1 MPQKH
6 SFATRNLDA
15 KIAAMLI
22 ETKLRPPV
30 LKSDLIARPRLLRQL
45 DGALA
50 ARLAVLSAPP
60 GFGKS
65 TLLGQ
70 WIAALRERD
79 AAIGWL
85 ALDRDDDE
93 IGRFLT
99 YLVAA
104 IRRADPQI
112 APQVPAL
119 LQSSPVLPIDSILTS
134 IVNDL
139 THRSQP
145 LFLVIDDCQ
154 FLSAPEICRFL
165 DALLTYAPACFHL
178 VVATRGPLPFGL
190 AHMRVKG
197 QLINLDDMQL
207 RFSLDETE
215 SLFDAAELRDL
226 PVADIVTLQHR
237 TEGWVAGLQLAA
249 LSLEEPAGRADFI
262 RNFSGSHRD
271 VAEFLTQDVLARQSP
286 DLRDFLIRTSIL
298 SRISAPLADA
308 VLGRSDSAAM
318 LQMIEAANLFLI
330 PLDRERHWFRYH
342 HLFAEFLQS
351 RLGEKGAAE
360 TAALHRRAADWL
372 SANNLT
378 SEAVSHAL
386 AAGDSDRA
394 AMLVEDCA
402 MPLIMASHLNTV
414 RAWLSRLPPEL
425 VARRPHL
432 QMAEVWIQFH
442 MSRPQEAVRTLKAAK
457 ESITAAWAAGD
468 LSADER
474 TALRA
479 ELCTL
484 TVGAISAADR
494 SRTAARLADI
504 WLEQLPENRPFF
516 KGTLSNINAFCHLS
530 FGDLDGAR
538 ICSLKARDS
547 HAQARSVFGIVYS
560 DLILGLV
567 DKAAGN
573 LASAGQYFG
582 RAIAEARR
590 ELGAGSY
597 AEAMVAIFEVELLY
611 EWSDLA
617 GAERLLHTHRQI
629 IEECGLVVHE
639 MACKLHLARLA
650 AARGRHD
657 EAMAVLERAERLGI
671 EKRYHRLTASA
682 LNDRVRLLLQ
692 RGDVQAARL
701 ALLARG
707 IGAKG
712 AGKGGEGSGLGPL
725 SPATE
730 PEYLAQARVLI
741 ASGKPEAASRLLD
754 RVAENVRR
762 DGRLRRLS
770 QVRALAAIASYQAN
784 DALSAL
790 AAAVDAVSIC
800 APQKAMRTLLDEGS
814 AMREVLD
821 FARRRMPS
829 WSGETVIGLYLDR
842 LMDAFGKP
850 ERMATVRPAPR
861 KGDPGFSPREIDVA
875 HLLGNGHSNRDM
887 AQALGMAP
895 DTVKWHLKNIFGKLG
910 VSNRTQAVLR
920 LQEIGLTSP
929 Q

>member
-1 MPQKH
+1 
-6 SFATRNLDA
+6 
-15 KIAAMLI
+15 MLI

-30 LKSDLIARPRLLRQL
+30 LKNDLVARLRLIRQL
-45 DGALA
+45 DGALS

-79 AAIGWL
+79 AAVGWL

-112 APQVPAL
+112 AQHVPAL
-119 LQSSPVLPIDSILTS
+119 LQSSPVLPVDSVLTS

-139 THRSQP
+139 AHRNQP
-145 LFLVIDDCQ
+145 LFLVLDDCQ
-154 FLSAPEICRFL
+154 FLSAPEICQFL
-165 DALLTYAPACFHL
+165 DALLTYAPACLHL

-190 AHMRVKG
+190 AHMRVRG

-207 RFSLDETE
+207 RFSLEETE

-226 PVADIVTLQHR
+226 PMADVVTLQHR

-249 LSLEEPAGRADFI
+249 LSLEEPTGRADFI

-271 VAEFLTQDVLARQSP
+271 VAEFLTQDVLARQSQ
-286 DLRDFLIRTSIL
+286 DLRDFLIKTSVL

-308 VLGRSDSAAM
+308 ILGRTDSAAM

-351 RLGEKGAAE
+351 RLDEKGSHE
-360 TAALHRRAADWL
+360 LEILHGRAADWL
-372 SANNLT
+372 SNNGFT

-386 AAGDSDRA
+386 AAGDADRA
-394 AMLVEDCA
+394 AALVEDCA

-425 VARRPHL
+425 IARRPHL
-432 QMAEVWIQFH
+432 QLAEVWIQFH
-442 MSRPQEAVRTLKAAK
+442 MSRPQEAARTLKAAK
-457 ESITAAWAAGD
+457 QSIAAA
-468 LSADER
+468 LADGKLDKDAQV
-474 TALRA
+474 ALRA

-484 TVGAISAADR
+484 TAGVISAADR
-494 SRTAARLADI
+494 SRTAARLAEG
-504 WLEQLPENRPFF
+504 WLEALPENRPFF
-516 KGTLSNINAFCHLS
+516 KGTLSNIKAFCHFSL
-530 FGDLDGAR
+530 GDLDGAR
-538 ICSLKARDS
+538 ILSLKARDS
-547 HAQARSVFGIVYS
+547 HGLAQSVFGIVYS

-567 DKAAGN
+567 EKSAGN
-573 LASAGQYFG
+573 LSGANQYFA
-582 RAIAEARR
+582 RAIAMARQQ
-590 ELGAGSY
+590 LGAGSY

-639 MACKLHLARLA
+639 MACKLHLARIA

-692 RGDVQAARL
+692 RGDVQAARF

-707 IGAKG
+707 IGGEERKG
-712 AGKGGEGSGLGPL
+712 MKLGPL
-725 SPATE
+725 IPATE

-741 ASGKPEAASRLLD
+741 ASGKPEAALRLLD

-762 DGRLRRLS
+762 DGRLRRLA

-800 APQKAMRTLLDEGS
+800 SPQKALRTLIDEGL
-814 AMREVLD
+814 AMREVID

-829 WSGETVIGLYLDR
+829 WSGETPIGGFVDR
-842 LMDAFGKP
+842 LMAEFAKP
-850 ERMATVRPAPR
+850 ERHAALISDNLR
-861 KGDPGFSPREIDVA
+861 KGDPGFSPREIDVVK
-875 HLLGNGHSNRDM
+875 LLSIGQSNRDM
-887 AQALGMAP
+887 AKSLGMAP

-910 VSNRTQAVLR
+910 VANRTQAVLR
-920 LQEIGLTSP
+920 LQEIGLTSSP
-929 Q
+929 PSQN

>member
-1 MPQKH
+1 
-6 SFATRNLDA
+6 
-15 KIAAMLI
+15 MLI

-30 LKSDLIARPRLLRQL
+30 LKPELVDRQRLLRQL
-45 DGALA
+45 DGALS

-70 WIAALRERD
+70 WIATLRDRD
-79 AAIGWL
+79 AAVGWL

-112 APQVPAL
+112 AQLIPAL
-119 LQSSPVLPIDSILTS
+119 LQSSPVLPLDSVLTS

-139 THRSQP
+139 VHRTQP
-145 LFLVIDDCQ
+145 LFLVLDDCQ

-165 DALLTYAPACFHL
+165 DALLTYAPACLHL

-215 SLFDAAELRDL
+215 SLFNAAQLRDL
-226 PVADIVTLQHR
+226 PLADVVTLQHR
-237 TEGWVAGLQLAA
+237 TEGWVAGLQLAS
-249 LSLEEPAGRADFI
+249 LSLEQPAGRAAFI
-262 RNFSGSHRD
+262 EHFSGSHRD
-271 VAEFLTQDVLARQSP
+271 VAEFLTQDVLARQTP
-286 DLRDFLIRTSIL
+286 EMHDFLLQTSIL
-298 SRISAPLADA
+298 SRISASLADA
-308 VLGRSDSAAM
+308 VMLRSNSAAM
-318 LQMIEAANLFLI
+318 LHDIEAANLFLI
-330 PLDRERHWFRYH
+330 PLDRERTWFRYH

-351 RLGEKGAAE
+351 RLKESGDVQMEV
-360 TAALHRRAADWL
+360 LHGRAADWL
-372 SANNLT
+372 SAHGYT

-386 AAGDSDRA
+386 AAGDADRA
-394 AMLVEDCA
+394 AALVEDCA

-414 RAWLSRLPPEL
+414 RAWLGRLPREL
-425 VARRPHL
+425 IARRPHL
-432 QMAEVWIQFH
+432 QLAEVWIQFH
-442 MSRPQEAVRTLKAAK
+442 MSRPQEAARTLKAAK
-457 ESITAAWAAGD
+457 QSITAALRDGQLGKDAQAA
-468 LSADER
+468 LQ
-474 TALRA
+474 A

-484 TVGAISAADR
+484 TAGVISAADR
-494 SRTAARLADI
+494 SRTAARLAEG
-504 WLEQLPENRPFF
+504 WLEAMPENKPFF
-516 KGTLSNINAFCHLS
+516 KGTLSNIKAFCHLS
-530 FGDLDGAR
+530 LGDLDNAR
-538 ICSLKARDS
+538 ILSLKARDS
-547 HAQARSVFGIVYS
+547 HGAAQSVFGIVYS
-560 DLILGLV
+560 DLILGLTE
-567 DKAAGN
+567 KAAGN
-573 LASAGQYFG
+573 LLGASQYFA
-582 RAIAEARR
+582 RAIALAR
-590 ELGAGSY
+590 EQLGAGSY

-617 GAERLLHTHRQI
+617 AAERLLHTHRQI

-639 MACKLHLARLA
+639 MACKLHLARIA

-682 LNDRVRLLLQ
+682 LNERIRLLLQ
-692 RGDVQAARL
+692 RGDVQAARF

-707 IGAKG
+707 IG
-712 AGKGGEGSGLGPL
+712 GEGRKGTAGMAPL
-725 SPATE
+725 TPATE

-741 ASGKPEAASRLLD
+741 ASGKPEAALRLLD
-754 RVAENVRR
+754 LVAENVRR

-800 APQKAMRTLLDEGS
+800 APQKALRTLIDEGS
-814 AMREVLD
+814 AMRDVID

-829 WSGETVIGLYLDR
+829 WSGDTPAGLFVDR
-842 LMDAFGKP
+842 LMDEFAKP
-850 ERMATVRPAPR
+850 ERSPALVRGNLR
-861 KGDPGFSPREIDVA
+861 KGDPGFSPREVEVA
-875 HLLGNGHSNRDM
+875 RLLGEGQSNRDM
-887 AQALGMAP
+887 ARALGMAP

-910 VSNRTQAVLR
+910 VVNRTQAVLR
-920 LQEIGLTSP
+920 LQEIGLTAP
-929 Q
+929 QSLNA

>member
-1 MPQKH
+1 M
-6 SFATRNLDA
+6 
-15 KIAAMLI
+15 
-22 ETKLRPPV
+22 RPPV
-30 LKSDLIARPRLLRQL
+30 LKNDLVGRQRLIRQL
-45 DGALA
+45 DGALS

-70 WIAALRERD
+70 WIANLRDRG
-79 AAIGWL
+79 AAVGWL

-104 IRRADPQI
+104 IRRADPQV
-112 APQVPAL
+112 APHVPAL
-119 LQSSPVLPIDSILTS
+119 LQSSPVLPVDSVLTS

-139 THRSQP
+139 THRNQP
-145 LFLVIDDCQ
+145 LFLVLDDCQ
-154 FLSAPEICRFL
+154 FLSAPDICQFL
-165 DALLTYAPACFHL
+165 DALLTYAPACLHL

-207 RFSLDETE
+207 RFSLEETE

-226 PVADIVTLQHR
+226 PMADVVTLQHR

-262 RNFSGSHRD
+262 RSFSGSHRD
-271 VAEFLTQDVLARQSP
+271 VAEFLAQDVLSRQSP
-286 DLRDFLIRTSIL
+286 DLRDFLIKTSIL
-298 SRISAPLADA
+298 SRLSAPLADA
-308 VLGRSDSAAM
+308 VLDRSDSATM
-318 LQMIEAANLFLI
+318 LQTIEAANLFLI

-351 RLGEKGAAE
+351 HLAEKGPLGIE
-360 TAALHRRAADWL
+360 RLHCRAADWL
-372 SANNLT
+372 SANGFT

-386 AAGDSDRA
+386 AAGDADRA
-394 AMLVEDCA
+394 AALVEDCA

-414 RAWLSRLPPEL
+414 RAWLGRLPAEL
-425 VARRPHL
+425 IARRPHL
-432 QMAEVWIQFH
+432 QLAEVWIQFH
-442 MSRPQEAVRTLKAAK
+442 MSRPQEAARTLKAAK
-457 ESITAAWAAGD
+457 QSIAAA
-468 LSADER
+468 LADGKLGREAQI
-474 TALRA
+474 ALRA

-484 TVGAISAADR
+484 TAGVISAADR
-494 SRTAARLADI
+494 SRTAARLAEG
-504 WLEQLPENRPFF
+504 WLEALPENKPFF
-516 KGTLSNINAFCHLS
+516 KGTLGNIKAFCHFSL
-530 FGDLDGAR
+530 GDLDGAR
-538 ICSLKARDS
+538 ILSLKARDF
-547 HAQARSVFGIVYS
+547 HGAAQSVFGIVYS

-567 DKAAGN
+567 EKAAGN
-573 LASAGQYFG
+573 LSGAAQYFA
-582 RAIAEARR
+582 RAIATARQQ
-590 ELGAGSY
+590 LGAGSY

-611 EWSDLA
+611 EWNDLA

-692 RGDVQAARL
+692 RGDVQAARF

-707 IGAKG
+707 IGGEGRKG
-712 AGKGGEGSGLGPL
+712 ANPGPL
-725 SPATE
+725 APATE

-741 ASGKPEAASRLLD
+741 ASAKPEAALRLLD
-754 RVAENVRR
+754 RVAETVRR
-762 DGRLRRLS
+762 DGRFRRLA
-770 QVRALAAIASYQAN
+770 QVRALAAIASHQAS

-800 APQKAMRTLLDEGS
+800 APQKALRTLVDEGQ
-814 AMREVLD
+814 AMREVID

-829 WSGETVIGLYLDR
+829 WSGETPTGQFLDR
-842 LMDAFGKP
+842 LMSEFGKP
-850 ERMATVRPAPR
+850 EREPVQSGHLR
-861 KGDPGFSPREIDVA
+861 KGDPGFSPREIDVVQ
-875 HLLGNGHSNRDM
+875 LLGIGHSNRDM
-887 AQALGMAP
+887 ARVLGMAP

-910 VSNRTQAVLR
+910 VANRTQAVLR
-920 LQEIGLTSP
+920 LQEIGLTQP
-929 Q
+929 LQH

>member
-1 MPQKH
+1 
-6 SFATRNLDA
+6 
-15 KIAAMLI
+15 MLI

-30 LKSDLIARPRLLRQL
+30 LKSDLVVRPRLIRQL
-45 DGALA
+45 DGALS

-70 WIAALRERD
+70 WIANLRERD
-79 AAIGWL
+79 AAVGWL
-85 ALDRDDDE
+85 ARDRDDDE

-112 APQVPAL
+112 AQHVPAL
-119 LQSSPVLPIDSILTS
+119 LQSSPVLPVDSVLTS

-139 THRSQP
+139 AHRSQP
-145 LFLVIDDCQ
+145 LFLVLDDCQ
-154 FLSAPEICRFL
+154 FLSAPEICQFL
-165 DALLTYAPACFHL
+165 DALLTYAPACLHL
-178 VVATRGPLPFGL
+178 VVATRGSLPFGL
-190 AHMRVKG
+190 AHMRVRG

-207 RFSLDETE
+207 RFSLEETE

-226 PVADIVTLQHR
+226 PMADVVTLQHR

-249 LSLEEPAGRADFI
+249 LSLEEPTGRADFI
-262 RNFSGSHRD
+262 RDFSGSHRD
-271 VAEFLTQDVLARQSP
+271 VAEFLTQDVLARQSA
-286 DLRDFLIRTSIL
+286 DLRDFLVQTSIL

-308 VLGRSDSAAM
+308 MLGRNDSAAM
-318 LQMIEAANLFLI
+318 LQMIESANLFLI

-351 RLGEKGAAE
+351 RLGEKGSRKIE
-360 TAALHRRAADWL
+360 ALHSRAADWL
-372 SANNLT
+372 SANGFT

-386 AAGDSDRA
+386 AAGDADRA
-394 AMLVEDCA
+394 AALVEDCA

-425 VARRPHL
+425 IARRPHL
-432 QMAEVWIQFH
+432 QLAEVWIQFH
-442 MSRPQEAVRTLKAAK
+442 MSRPQEAARTLKAAK
-457 ESITAAWAAGD
+457 QSIAAA
-468 LSADER
+468 LADGKLAKEAQI
-474 TALRA
+474 ALRA

-484 TVGAISAADR
+484 TAGVISAADR
-494 SRTAARLADI
+494 SRTAARLAED
-504 WLEQLPENRPFF
+504 WLETLPENKPFF
-516 KGTLSNINAFCHLS
+516 KGTLSNIKAFCHFSL
-530 FGDLDGAR
+530 GDLDNAR
-538 ICSLKARDS
+538 ILSLKARDF
-547 HAQARSVFGIVYS
+547 HGLAQSIFGIVYS
-560 DLILGLV
+560 DLILGLAE
-567 DKAAGN
+567 KAAGN
-573 LASAGQYFG
+573 LSGAAQYFA
-582 RAIAEARR
+582 RAIATARR

-639 MACKLHLARLA
+639 MACKLHLARIA

-692 RGDVQAARL
+692 RGDVQAARF

-707 IGAKG
+707 IG
-712 AGKGGEGSGLGPL
+712 KGGGKRSDGLGPL
-725 SPATE
+725 TPATE

-741 ASGKPEAASRLLD
+741 ASAKPDAALRLLD
-754 RVAENVRR
+754 RVADNVRR
-762 DGRLRRLS
+762 DGRLRRLA
-770 QVRALAAIASYQAN
+770 QVRAVAAIASYQAG

-800 APQKAMRTLLDEGS
+800 APQKALRTLVDEGL
-814 AMREVLD
+814 AMREVIE

-829 WSGETVIGLYLDR
+829 WSGETPTGLFIDR
-842 LMDAFGKP
+842 LMEEFAKP
-850 ERMATVRPAPR
+850 ERTHAPISFNLR
-861 KGDPGFSPREIDVA
+861 KGDPGFSPREIDVVQ
-875 HLLGNGHSNRDM
+875 LLGVGQSNRDM
-887 AQALGMAP
+887 AKSLGMAP

-910 VSNRTQAVLR
+910 VANRTQAVLR
-920 LQEIGLTSP
+920 LQEIGFTGQQP
-929 Q
+929 H